1 MESLDCDNLV
11 DLGDAE
17 KVIREWSKD
26 RPVVYMDHIT
36 RRYRKRMGETV
47 ESIIGN
53 TTESSRP
60 DYYKIMQEEW
70 AGRDHVEKC
79 TIILYACGS
88 TTEVAPGPFRE
99 MIREMILQLEKVK
112 IEPGTM
118 VGVQAAQSVGESMT
132 QASLNTF
139 HLAGAKRSMTTGI
152 TRLKE
157 LLNCTCQVP
166 VPYFSNIACKNP
178 ERLKEVRL
186 RDVMEINPGSPVVW
200 DVVGDK
206 EITVGAGARAEST
219 VIAGNKKCRY
229 QIRFRLKDPS
239 WWPKIVESRS
249 IPKVVLSILRSD
261 DGLNVHTEFP
271 SSTDRVTV
279 MKRLGAM
286 LEYHVEGVPGANDV
300 DDETLF
306 LHRYHSTPTLLDFFD
321 VCPDLDLTRLSTNS
335 ISFIQNTLG
344 IEAVREY
351 LVREITR
358 VLSDEGIHINLRHI
372 MLIVDNMTYGGAPQ
386 ANLYSAI
393 SLTDNAILK
402 ATFQQHTETFATA
415 AARGVRDG
423 LKDVSSQVLMGKV
436 AGVGTQ
442 SGASKII
449 YKDVGPIVEKETVEP
464 YMDSPEYAPPSPDYA
479 PPSPE
484 YAPPSPG
491 GHYHPCNSPEYIPSS
506 PVFAPASPEFIM
518 PNLTI

>member
-1 MESLDCDNLV
+1 MESLDCDNLG
-11 DLGDAE
+11 DLAFAE
-17 KVIREWSKD
+17 GIIREWSKD

-36 RRYRKRMGETV
+36 RRYRKRTRDV
-47 ESIIGN
+47 AQSITG
-53 TTESSRP
+53 TRP
-60 DYYKIMQEEW
+60 DYYKIMREEW

-79 TIILYACGS
+79 TIILYAHGS
-88 TTEVAPGPFRE
+88 TTEVAPGPFRQ
-99 MIREMILQLEKVK
+99 MIRDMILQFEKVK

-139 HLAGAKRSMTTGI
+139 HLAGAKRSVTTGI

-157 LLNCTCQVP
+157 LLNCTYQVP
-166 VPYFSNIACKNP
+166 VPYFSNVTCKSP

-200 DVVGDK
+200 DVVEDK
-206 EITVGAGARAEST
+206 AITMGTRVPTATAD
-219 VIAGNKKCRY
+219 NKNCRY
-229 QIRFRLKDPS
+229 QIRFCLKDAS
-239 WWPKIVESRS
+239 WWPKIAQSRS
-249 IPKVVLSILRSD
+249 IPNIVLNVLRSD
-261 DGLNVHTEFP
+261 DGLNVYTEFP
-271 SSTDRVTV
+271 RSTDRVSI
-279 MKRLGAM
+279 MKRLGTM

-300 DDETLF
+300 DGDTLF
-306 LHRYHSTPTLLDFFD
+306 LHRYHNTPTLMDFFD
-321 VCPDLDLTRLSTNS
+321 VCPDLDLTKMSTNS

-358 VLSDEGIHINLRHI
+358 VLSDEGIHVNRRHI
-372 MLIVDNMTYGGAPQ
+372 LLIVDNMTYGGAPQ

-415 AARGVRDG
+415 AAMGVRDS
-423 LKDVSSQVLMGKV
+423 LKDVSSQVLMGKL
-436 AGVGTQ
+436 AGVGTE
-442 SGASKII
+442 SGTSKIV
-449 YKDVGPIVEKETVEP
+449 YKEVGPIVEKETET
-464 YMDSPEYAPPSPDYA
+464 YLDSPEYAPL
-479 PPSPE
+479 SPE
-484 YAPPSPG
+484 YAPTSPG
-491 GHYHPCNSPEYIPSS
+491 GHYYPHNSPEYIPSS
-506 PVFAPASPEFIM
+506 PVLAPASPEFIM